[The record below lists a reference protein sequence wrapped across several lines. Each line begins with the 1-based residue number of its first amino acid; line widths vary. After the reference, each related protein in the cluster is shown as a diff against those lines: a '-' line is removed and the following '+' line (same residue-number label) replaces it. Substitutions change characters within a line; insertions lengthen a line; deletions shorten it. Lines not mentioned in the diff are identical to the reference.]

1 MKERGVLSLVDSN
14 SSKES
19 NGKGDKE
26 EVMIQGWKA
35 AGGGM
40 AVVKMAHYV
49 GAKNFAGGLLALRAC
64 NTPDGIV
71 MPPGN
76 EEKTEPTE
84 GEAPQDTVETEKPEV
99 EIPTYT
105 PEQIEQHKQTIKQF
119 ANTEV
124 YHLYNYNIPDPI
136 PPDLTIPLP
145 PPECADASIPHRLL
159 EVLTT
164 LRLRYE
170 EGGMGTDWGGH
181 AAAATGEKESSLHLD
196 AQKLAA
202 AAGGTYDEDADPL
215 NAPEVVNAVLDFKRS
230 LEDRDVKSR
239 KRRVDIVTA
248 EMEKKVKELVERGRR
263 EREERRK
270 MAAGGAGPVANGG
283 AVEAN
288 GAAPAVSADA
298 KEDTGRRGVS
308 NLPAWMTQ
316 SKPDGAPANEAP
328 TTEGTIDTTE
338 DESKKR
344 KFVPSEANRDD
355 INVRK
360 QRIDMEGAS
369 LAEIRAA
376 NEAADK
382 QSAVYTT
389 KEDILAAWTMFPP
402 LSSSA
407 NTAAD
412 KIKTFVTEKIVEY
425 VGEEEAELIDFI
437 MKKLTE
443 GVKTTALLEEMK
455 LPLDED
461 AEEFVLGL
469 YKRMTAE

>member
-1 MKERGVLSLVDSN
+1 
-14 SSKES
+14 
-19 NGKGDKE
+19 
-26 EVMIQGWKA
+26 
-35 AGGGM
+35 
-40 AVVKMAHYV
+40 
-49 GAKNFAGGLLALRAC
+49 
-64 NTPDGIV
+64 
-71 MPPGN
+71 
-76 EEKTEPTE
+76 
-84 GEAPQDTVETEKPEV
+84 
-99 EIPTYT
+99 
-105 PEQIEQHKQTIKQF
+105 
-119 ANTEV
+119 
-124 YHLYNYNIPDPI
+124 
-136 PPDLTIPLP
+136 
-145 PPECADASIPHRLL
+145 
-159 EVLTT
+159 
-164 LRLRYE
+164 
-170 EGGMGTDWGGH
+170 
-181 AAAATGEKESSLHLD
+181 
-196 AQKLAA
+196 
-202 AAGGTYDEDADPL
+202 
-215 NAPEVVNAVLDFKRS
+215 
-230 LEDRDVKSR
+230 
-239 KRRVDIVTA
+239 
-248 EMEKKVKELVERGRR
+248 
-263 EREERRK
+263 

-328 TTEGTIDTTE
+328 TTEDTTE

-412 KIKTFVTEKIVEY
+412 KVKTFVTEKIVEY

-469 YKRMTAE
+469 YKKMTAE